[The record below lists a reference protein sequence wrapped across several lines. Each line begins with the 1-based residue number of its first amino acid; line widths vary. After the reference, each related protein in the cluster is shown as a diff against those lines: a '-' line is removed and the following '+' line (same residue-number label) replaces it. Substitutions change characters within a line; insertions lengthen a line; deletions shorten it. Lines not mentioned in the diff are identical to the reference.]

1 MASKHKRQPIRRRS
15 FRRRVLED
23 QYDNFA
29 GPKREAHGAVAVDG
43 SSGRLCTNNHRKWMQ
58 YERELTQ
65 QVF

>member
-1 MASKHKRQPIRRRS
+1 MASKHKTADQATIVQETRP
-15 FRRRVLED
+15 ED

-29 GPKREAHGAVAVDG
+29 GPKREVCGAVAVDG
-43 SSGRLCTNNHRKWMQ
+43 SSRCLCTNNHRKWMQ

>member
-1 MASKHKRQPIRRRS
+1 PIRRRS
-15 FRRRVLED
+15 FRRLVLED

-29 GPKREAHGAVAVDG
+29 GPKREVYGAVAVDG
-43 SSGRLCTNNHRKWMQ
+43 SSRCLCTNNHRKWMQ